1 MSTQTVLIKD
11 NPTFSTEA
19 LNDLIVDS
27 IQDIKGKNV
36 VKLDLR
42 KLDEAPT
49 DFFIICEGDSHTQVK
64 AISENI
70 HKRVKQEAGQLAS
83 HTEGKENSQWVCM
96 DYFTTVVHVFYKEAR
111 KFYELEE
118 LWNDAQFTEYENL

>member
-1 MSTQTVLIKD
+1 MSTQTVLIKE
-11 NPTFSTEA
+11 NPPVSTEA

-36 VKLDLR
+36 MVLDLR

-49 DFFIICEGDSHTQVK
+49 DYFIICEGESNTQVK

-70 HKRVKQEAGQLAS
+70 HLRLKKEAGQSAS
-83 HTEGKENSQWVCM
+83 HVEGKENSQWVCM

-118 LWNDAQFTEYENL
+118 LWNDADFTEYKNL